1 MSAANVPQLT
11 RAERGDL
18 AKVAR
23 MRARVAKSDVAAREA
38 ELAAQ
43 LEADLSAVYPAKDS
57 RWADL
62 KEAADAAAKA
72 ADEELRRRCIAAGI
86 PEEFRPSLGVWWAG
100 RGENGTAKRRAEL
113 RTLGRAQIAALGK
126 RAKVEIERTEAD
138 VCTRILADGL
148 RSDAARA
155 ALADIPTPET
165 LMPPLVLVELE
176 AALPSKGARL

>member
-1 MSAANVPQLT
+1 MSADDVPQLT

-43 LEADLSAVYPAKDS
+43 LEADLSAVYPAKDP

-86 PEEFRPSLGVWWAG
+86 PEEFRPSLGVWWSG

-138 VCTRILADGL
+138 VL